1 MVSLFLF
8 LNGIRVVKEIA
19 LMGVGL
25 GPHTYQALSSAS
37 LISFFTEFDDALFY
51 FLVS

>member
-1 MVSLFLF
+1 MLVWLGIRGELVSLFLF

-37 LISFFTEFDDALFY
+37 LISFFHRI
-51 FLVS
+51 